1 MHPDAFS
8 RVLDFSSSRFLSRTA
23 YEQVFEMSFTDFTFS
38 FGPLLAAAD
47 DAELALELGLEYES
61 PPLSLAVISTL
72 WFAYL
77 LRSTSPEDTTVHVF
91 GADAVLDAAP
101 DALISVNV
109 NDFPSALGVRQ
120 PVTV

>member
-1 MHPDAFS
+1 MHPDAVS
-8 RVLDFSSSRFLSRTA
+8 RVLDFSSSRFLSRAA
-23 YEQVFEMSFTDFTFS
+23 YEQVFEISFTDFTFS
-38 FGPLLAAAD
+38 FGPLLAEAD
-47 DAELALELGLEYES
+47 DAELES
-61 PPLSLAVISTL
+61 PLFSLAVISTL